1 MKEIETCDSLVAY
14 CISLKKKFGL
24 ILDSEEVA
32 RQLQEEQRKDQT
44 RQQIRQKIDEGKLE
58 TSMSNAQKAAQ

>member
-44 RQQIRQKIDEGKLE
+44 RQ
-58 TSMSNAQKAAQ
+58 